1 MTTDTDN
8 KIKLERRNQQEED
21 DAFINQNSSSG
32 TPFKEPGSG
41 RIRSRIKPMIEKDK
55 ASFLQD
61 LALFHEKNGTPF
73 LRLPKICG
81 RDIDLH
87 RLYSTVI
94 GRGGWLKVNAREDW
108 DEVIEE
114 MKLPKRCVNNE
125 IAVKQIYIRYLDKY
139 ERVNFHGEEKDPAD
153 DEDEEKRHNRRWSAR
168 MLHSVPAVY
177 NHSQHNVTESTR
189 ASLNMS
195 CDMYKPTEYD
205 KLMLSLLSP
214 LPNEQDFAI
223 NVCTLM
229 SNESKHTLK
238 IDKCPKLV
246 QVLLAHGGVFNHFT
260 LRDMFDEYYS
270 NIRKHSLQRFW
281 KDCLFEKPQVLELSF
296 DDCFQKLERDPTE
309 LIKTIYCEDLNKS
322 IEDEDCG
329 RLNMATLRNF
339 LSLGSGLGTNDY
351 IGQRVQQIA
360 QIFRNLSFNDE
371 NVVVLGA
378 NREFLRFLIMC
389 ANARWNNLHH
399 TGLDMLGNVAAEID
413 INDPQTDSVTRCL
426 LSTISEGLEGA
437 DRGVIISCLEILSK
451 IAQKESNE
459 DNLTRCLNQNIYEQ
473 ICLFLSLSDIML
485 LLYTLECIY
494 SLTSMG
500 EKPCASLMHVTGIID
515 TLVSLVTVEAQSY
528 GPDAC
533 ILMRVVET
541 IPGNISGFFPS
552 NSNQNVGSISHQ
564 QTPSMAQLT
573 VQQKEQPTIPIPNIP
588 ALPEIPKIPVPIKS
602 PASSPIS
609 QLNQISAATSTAQS
623 NPPNVQVTSV
633 TRPAASQSPQIPI
646 NIISR
651 GDPAPVS
658 PRISTTTFCN
668 NAPAQTHTSAPIT
681 VAAKHAQQQQ
691 SQENE
696 QFAYAWLKATF
707 EITSLSNRIEQN
719 EVYKLYLAANAK
731 IGRKAVVPQAHF
743 PRCMRTV
750 FGGTV
755 GPTQIKND
763 QNGVEN
769 NFYYEGIKLRPKP
782 SPLGAASQQK
792 GTTTTATLDKP
803 SGITSSNN
811 TLNKTSSLL
820 KHAEERS
827 NPFVTNTGNPN
838 IIYHDLPKRTPTTVN
853 SVISKTSIVT
863 NVTKSN
869 LAPLGAQPMLTKQ
882 TVIQKPTSSSQQ
894 QKQQPLSTKPI
905 TNPPPQLVGGG
916 TGTTSSTSGKQQI
929 FVTQLGGKNVVINQA
944 NVCSSQSNQPAQILQ
959 QVLNNNS
966 SNDPKSNVIVVNQT
980 TISPQPLGAVI
991 APPQPPQ
998 QTTGTTTIMNQSG
1011 TISSTTTNP
1020 SALIK
1025 SLLANKVTTVT
1036 SSETFL
1042 TATSSSSAGCVVVS
1056 SPATSSLLST
1066 TTCNTSIIP
1075 STSSISNSLIASNVN
1090 VHQVAQRQQLLKQ
1103 KQMTISSSTTR
1114 ENQHPNSSV
1123 VVTSN
1128 NPNNLTNIK
1137 VGNSTISIKPG
1148 TLPTNTVITAT
1159 NSQEM
1164 ESAHVQANPPP
1175 LAPLSQLTGTIIKP
1189 ITNNKMLTDLLDKQ
1203 TNDPPMF
1210 SIGETTVKRKSEVE
1224 CTDPPAKKLD
1234 LIDVEDVKVTPKA
1247 ADLYA
1252 ELAGSILADEDLE
1265 DIEMKITK
1273 EEPKMK
1279 VQTAPT
1285 QVITMPVP
1293 MQRQIIVNPNNPQ
1306 QMLLSPGGTGQQLT
1320 AQTTAT
1326 IKTETGYQTVPVILQ
1341 HNQNPIQLQK
1351 TAPVMQPTVITNP
1364 QQPTQYILATNP
1376 QGQTYVVAQQA
1387 QPQSQIQQTVLLTQS
1402 PQHGSQQ
1409 KTIIILQQQPAQNTT
1424 SQMQT
1429 QQFVQGS
1436 SQVPQKVFVNQQ
1448 GQQIIMTQMPRQVQ
1462 HQTILASPGG
1472 QVVEKKP
1479 IYITTNQQGNTI
1491 SIEGPTQ
1498 QIIKTNQPTTQLI
1511 QTHLGQ
1517 PQQQQQTSNQQIQ
1530 QILHQSGSQTFQIIQ
1545 QPQQLTSAQQTQQ
1558 IMIQPQQQPQQSQ
1571 IVIQSPSTQQ
1581 LQPQIISQQII
1592 QPATQQQLV
1601 GQKVLQQKVQQGQNQ
1616 QIITV
1621 QKQQVVTQTN
1631 PLQTSA
1637 TKSAH
1642 SSQQQHIG
1650 QLPTKTII
1658 VQQQPSSSGTPQ
1670 KQIIQ
1675 VVQQKISTPISK
1687 SQPTQQ
1693 ASKPVIQTHANIKQS
1708 NQVQQTTV
1716 ASATG
1721 PIVTSVSGSTKGITS
1736 TANSTSLSTSL
1747 APSPTLI
1754 PSTSAPIS
1762 NLQYSDSTIISTTSV
1777 ATCAVTSSSS
1787 ATTSSIVSTPIP
1799 PVATT
1804 IPVAGTNSTIQMI
1817 PAMDPAKAID
1827 EDVELSWPWV
1837 CDWRGCPRKKYA
1849 SANEVYMHACAV
1861 HCPDTVDSTADI
1873 YCQWGVGPN
1882 LCDNL
1887 PRKRFSLMTHL
1898 FDRHCTSESFKLAVQ
1913 RRLTGAQQPQQA
1925 YPVTLVRQSAAATP
1939 PGSSASSTTSESS
1952 TQPSSAAVH
1961 QGPGHLS
1968 AAGPA
1973 ALHAIKRH
1981 ATDWTNARE
1990 FQDDI
1995 EGPVTKSIR
2004 LTSALILRNL
2014 VVYNNTA
2021 RRNLRAYE
2029 PHLAGMAM
2037 NNVESSRTISQ
2048 VLFEMNDT
2056 QHNF

>member
-792 GTTTTATLDKP
+792 GTTT
-803 SGITSSNN
+803 
-811 TLNKTSSLL
+811 
-820 KHAEERS
+820 
-827 NPFVTNTGNPN
+827 
-838 IIYHDLPKRTPTTVN
+838 
-853 SVISKTSIVT
+853 
-863 NVTKSN
+863 
-869 LAPLGAQPMLTKQ
+869 
-882 TVIQKPTSSSQQ
+882 
-894 QKQQPLSTKPI
+894 
-905 TNPPPQLVGGG
+905 
-916 TGTTSSTSGKQQI
+916 
-929 FVTQLGGKNVVINQA
+929 
-944 NVCSSQSNQPAQILQ
+944 SSQSNQPAQILQ

>member
-1 MTTDTDN
+1 MTTDSEN
-8 KIKLERRNQQEED
+8 KLKLERRSQQEED
-21 DAFINQNSSSG
+21 DTFSNQNSSSG
-32 TPFKEPGSG
+32 TPFKEPGSA
-41 RIRSRIKPMIEKDK
+41 RVRSRSKPVIEKDK

-73 LRLPKICG
+73 LRLPKISG

-87 RLYSTVI
+87 RLYSIVV

-125 IAVKQIYIRYLDKY
+125 IAIKQIYIRYLDKY

-177 NHSQHNVTESTR
+177 NHSQHNVPESTR
-189 ASLNMS
+189 VSLNMS

-260 LRDMFDEYYS
+260 LRDMFDQYYS

-281 KDCLFEKPQVLELSF
+281 KDCLFEKPQVLELSY
-296 DDCFQKLERDPTE
+296 DDCFQKMERDPTA

-322 IEDEDCG
+322 VDDEDCG
-329 RLNMATLRNF
+329 KLNVATLRNF

-378 NREFLRFLIMC
+378 NREVLRFLIMC

-413 INDPQTDSVTRCL
+413 INDPQVDSVTRCL

-459 DNLTRCLNQNIYEQ
+459 DNLTRCLNQKIYDQ

-541 IPGNISGFFPS
+541 IPGNIAGIFPS
-552 NSNQNVGSISHQ
+552 NSQNAGSTNHPQ
-564 QTPSMAQLT
+564 VPSMAQLT
-573 VQQKEQPTIPIPNIP
+573 VQQKEQPTMPTPNIP
-588 ALPEIPKIPVPIKS
+588 ALPEIPKIPVPAKP
-602 PASSPIS
+602 PASPPAS
-609 QLNQISAATSTAQS
+609 QLNPANAVIPPVQS
-623 NPPNVQVTSV
+623 HVPNVQVTSV
-633 TRPAASQSPQIPI
+633 TRPAASQSPQIPV

-651 GDPAPVS
+651 GDIPAAVS
-658 PRISTTTFCN
+658 RTSSPTLSNSSSVQSHTTG
-668 NAPAQTHTSAPIT
+668 PIT

-707 EITSLSNRIEQN
+707 EITSSLANKIEQN

-763 QNGVEN
+763 QNSVEN

-782 SPLGAASQQK
+782 SPIAAQQK
-792 GTTTTATLDKP
+792 ATTT
-803 SGITSSNN
+803 
-811 TLNKTSSLL
+811 
-820 KHAEERS
+820 
-827 NPFVTNTGNPN
+827 
-838 IIYHDLPKRTPTTVN
+838 
-853 SVISKTSIVT
+853 
-863 NVTKSN
+863 KS
-869 LAPLGAQPMLTKQ
+869 AQ
-882 TVIQKPTSSSQQ
+882 
-894 QKQQPLSTKPI
+894 
-905 TNPPPQLVGGG
+905 
-916 TGTTSSTSGKQQI
+916 
-929 FVTQLGGKNVVINQA
+929 A
-944 NVCSSQSNQPAQILQ
+944 NQPAQILQ
-959 QVLNNNS
+959 QVLNTNP

-980 TISPQPLGAVI
+980 TISPQPLGTVL

-1042 TATSSSSAGCVVVS
+1042 TATSSSSTGCVVVS
-1056 SPATSSLLST
+1056 SSATSSLLST
-1066 TTCNTSIIP
+1066 TTCNTSINP
-1075 STSSISNSLIASNVN
+1075 SSSISNSLIASNVN

-1103 KQMTISSSTTR
+1103 KQMNATSATR

-1164 ESAHVQANPPP
+1164 ESAHGQANPPP

-1210 SIGETTVKRKSEVE
+1210 SIGETTVKRKSEIDSTE
-1224 CTDPPAKKLD
+1224 PPPKKLD
-1234 LIDVEDVKVTPKA
+1234 LMDEEVKVTPKA

-1265 DIEMKITK
+1265 DIDVKIPK

-1279 VQTAPT
+1279 IQTAPT

-1326 IKTETGYQTVPVILQ
+1326 IKTDTGYQTVPVILQ
-1341 HNQNPIQLQK
+1341 HNQNQIQIQK
-1351 TAPVMQPTVITNP
+1351 TAPVMQPTVIANP

-1376 QGQTYVVAQQA
+1376 QGQTYVVAQQP
-1387 QPQSQIQQTVLLTQS
+1387 QPQSQIQQTVLLTQG
-1402 PQHGSQQ
+1402 PQHGTQQ

-1424 SQMQT
+1424 QMQT
-1429 QQFVQGS
+1429 PQFVQAS
-1436 SQVPQKVFVNQQ
+1436 SQTPQKVFVNQQ
-1448 GQQIIMTQMPRQVQ
+1448 GQQIIMTQMPRPVQ
-1462 HQTILASPGG
+1462 HQTIIAPPGG

-1498 QIIKTNQPTTQLI
+1498 QIIKANQPATQLI

-1517 PQQQQQTSNQQIQ
+1517 PQQPQQTSSQQIQ

-1545 QPQQLTSAQQTQQ
+1545 QPQQLPPAQPTQQ

-1571 IVIQSPSTQQ
+1571 ILIQSQPSQQ

-1592 QPATQQQLV
+1592 QPATQQQH
-1601 GQKVLQQKVQQGQNQ
+1601 GGPKIIQQKLQQGSNP

-1621 QKQQVVTQTN
+1621 QKQQVLAQPN
-1631 PLQTSA
+1631 PQQSSG
-1637 TKSAH
+1637 TKTAH
-1642 SSQQQHIG
+1642 TSQQQHIG

-1675 VVQQKISTPISK
+1675 VVQQKISTPLSK
-1687 SQPTQQ
+1687 SQPIQQ
-1693 ASKPVIQTHANIKQS
+1693 VSKPVIQTQAGIKPS
-1708 NQVQQTTV
+1708 NLVQQTT
-1716 ASATG
+1716 TG
-1721 PIVTSVSGSTKGITS
+1721 APIVTSVAASTKGITS
-1736 TANSTSLSTSL
+1736 TATATTSSTSL
-1747 APSPTLI
+1747 ASSLTLI

-1762 NLQYSDSTIISTTSV
+1762 NFQSSASTISV
-1777 ATCAVTSSSS
+1777 ATSAVTSSSS
-1787 ATTSSIVSTPIP
+1787 ATTSSIVPAPTQPIT
-1799 PVATT
+1799 TT
-1804 IPVAGTNSTIQMI
+1804 IPVAGTNSSIQMI
-1817 PAMDPAKAID
+1817 PAMDPAKVVD

-1837 CDWRGCPRKKYA
+1837 CDWRGCPRKKFA
-1849 SANEVYMHACAV
+1849 SANEVYIHACAV
-1861 HCPDTVDSTADI
+1861 HCPDSVDSTADI
-1873 YCQWGVGPN
+1873 YCQWGPGPN

-1913 RRLTGAQQPQQA
+1913 RRLAGGQLQQQA
-1925 YPVTLVRQSAAATP
+1925 YPVTLVRQSAAGTP

-1952 TQPSSAAVH
+1952 TQPSNAPVH

-1981 ATDWTNARE
+1981 ATDWTNAKE

-2037 NNVESSRTISQ
+2037 NNVESSRTIAQ

>member
-1 MTTDTDN
+1 MTTDSEN
-8 KIKLERRNQQEED
+8 KLKLERRSQQEED
-21 DAFINQNSSSG
+21 DTFSNQNSSSG
-32 TPFKEPGSG
+32 TPFKEPGSA
-41 RIRSRIKPMIEKDK
+41 RVRSRSKPVIEKDK

-73 LRLPKICG
+73 LRLPKISG

-87 RLYSTVI
+87 RLYSIVV

-125 IAVKQIYIRYLDKY
+125 IAIKQIYIRYLDKY

-177 NHSQHNVTESTR
+177 NHSQHNVPESTR
-189 ASLNMS
+189 VSLNMS

-260 LRDMFDEYYS
+260 LRDMFDQYYS

-281 KDCLFEKPQVLELSF
+281 KDCLFEKPQVLELSY
-296 DDCFQKLERDPTE
+296 DDCFQKMERDPTA

-322 IEDEDCG
+322 VDDEDCG
-329 RLNMATLRNF
+329 KLNVATLRNF

-378 NREFLRFLIMC
+378 NREVLRFLIMC

-413 INDPQTDSVTRCL
+413 INDPQVDSVTRCL

-459 DNLTRCLNQNIYEQ
+459 DNLTRCLNQKIYDQ

-541 IPGNISGFFPS
+541 IPGNIAGIFPS
-552 NSNQNVGSISHQ
+552 NSQNAGSTNHPQ
-564 QTPSMAQLT
+564 VPSMAQLT
-573 VQQKEQPTIPIPNIP
+573 VQQKEQPTMPTPNIP
-588 ALPEIPKIPVPIKS
+588 ALPEIPKIPVPAKP
-602 PASSPIS
+602 PASPPAS
-609 QLNQISAATSTAQS
+609 QLNPANAVIPPVQS
-623 NPPNVQVTSV
+623 HVPNVQVTSV
-633 TRPAASQSPQIPI
+633 TRPAASQSPQIPV

-651 GDPAPVS
+651 GDIPAAVS
-658 PRISTTTFCN
+658 RTSSPTLSNSSSVQSHTTG
-668 NAPAQTHTSAPIT
+668 PIT

-707 EITSLSNRIEQN
+707 EITSSLANKIEQN

-763 QNGVEN
+763 QNSVEN

-782 SPLGAASQQK
+782 SPIAAQQK
-792 GTTTTATLDKP
+792 ATTTIPTIEKH
-803 SGITSSNN
+803 SSNMNMNSNN
-811 TLNKTSSLL
+811 TRSTTCSLI
-820 KHAEERS
+820 KHADGVS
-827 NPFVTNTGNPN
+827 NPFVTNTGKSDL
-838 IIYHDLPKRTPTTVN
+838 IYHDLPKPNPIMGN
-853 SVISKTSIVT
+853 SSNSKSAVVT
-863 NVTKSN
+863 NVTKSSIITHGTQTI
-869 LAPLGAQPMLTKQ
+869 LSKQ
-882 TVIQKPTSSSQQ
+882 TVIQKCTSSSQH
-894 QKQQPLSTKPI
+894 QKQQPLSNKPI
-905 TNPPPQLVGGG
+905 INQPAQLVGNGSG
-916 TGTTSSTSGKQQI
+916 TIASSSGKHQI
-929 FVTQLGGKNVVINQA
+929 FVTQLGGKNVKSAQA
-944 NVCSSQSNQPAQILQ
+944 NQPAQILQ
-959 QVLNNNS
+959 QVLNTNP

-980 TISPQPLGAVI
+980 TISPQPLGTVL

-1042 TATSSSSAGCVVVS
+1042 TATSSSSTGCVVVS
-1056 SPATSSLLST
+1056 SSATSSLLST
-1066 TTCNTSIIP
+1066 TTCNTSINP
-1075 STSSISNSLIASNVN
+1075 SSSISNSLIASNVN

-1103 KQMTISSSTTR
+1103 KQMNATSATR

-1164 ESAHVQANPPP
+1164 ESAHGQANPPP

-1210 SIGETTVKRKSEVE
+1210 SIGETTVKRKSEIDSTE
-1224 CTDPPAKKLD
+1224 PPPKKLD
-1234 LIDVEDVKVTPKA
+1234 LMDEEVKVTPKA

-1265 DIEMKITK
+1265 DIDVKIPK

-1279 VQTAPT
+1279 IQTAPT

-1326 IKTETGYQTVPVILQ
+1326 IKTDTGYQTVPVILQ
-1341 HNQNPIQLQK
+1341 HNQNQIQIQK
-1351 TAPVMQPTVITNP
+1351 TAPVMQPTVIANP

-1376 QGQTYVVAQQA
+1376 QGQTYVVAQQP
-1387 QPQSQIQQTVLLTQS
+1387 QPQSQIQQTVLLTQG
-1402 PQHGSQQ
+1402 PQHGTQQ

-1424 SQMQT
+1424 QMQT
-1429 QQFVQGS
+1429 PQFVQAS
-1436 SQVPQKVFVNQQ
+1436 SQTPQKVFVNQQ
-1448 GQQIIMTQMPRQVQ
+1448 GQQIIMTQMPRPVQ
-1462 HQTILASPGG
+1462 HQTIIAPPGG

-1498 QIIKTNQPTTQLI
+1498 QIIKANQPATQLI

-1517 PQQQQQTSNQQIQ
+1517 PQQPQQTSSQQIQ

-1545 QPQQLTSAQQTQQ
+1545 QPQQLPPAQPTQQ

-1571 IVIQSPSTQQ
+1571 ILIQSQPSQQ

-1592 QPATQQQLV
+1592 QPATQQQH
-1601 GQKVLQQKVQQGQNQ
+1601 GGPKIIQQKLQQGSNP

-1621 QKQQVVTQTN
+1621 QKQQVLAQPN
-1631 PLQTSA
+1631 PQQSSG
-1637 TKSAH
+1637 TKTAH
-1642 SSQQQHIG
+1642 TSQQQHIG

-1675 VVQQKISTPISK
+1675 VVQQKISTPLSK
-1687 SQPTQQ
+1687 SQPIQQ
-1693 ASKPVIQTHANIKQS
+1693 VSKPVIQTQAGIKPS
-1708 NQVQQTTV
+1708 NLVQQTT
-1716 ASATG
+1716 TG
-1721 PIVTSVSGSTKGITS
+1721 APIVTSVAASTKGITS
-1736 TANSTSLSTSL
+1736 TATATTSSTSL
-1747 APSPTLI
+1747 ASSLTLI

-1762 NLQYSDSTIISTTSV
+1762 NFQSSASTISV
-1777 ATCAVTSSSS
+1777 ATSAVTSSSS
-1787 ATTSSIVSTPIP
+1787 ATTSSIVPAPTQPIT
-1799 PVATT
+1799 TT
-1804 IPVAGTNSTIQMI
+1804 IPVAGTNSSIQMI
-1817 PAMDPAKAID
+1817 PAMDPAKVVD

-1837 CDWRGCPRKKYA
+1837 CDWRGCPRKKFA
-1849 SANEVYMHACAV
+1849 SANEVYIHACAV
-1861 HCPDTVDSTADI
+1861 HCPDSVDSTADI
-1873 YCQWGVGPN
+1873 YCQWGPGPN

-1913 RRLTGAQQPQQA
+1913 RRLAGGQLQQQA
-1925 YPVTLVRQSAAATP
+1925 YPVTLVRQSAAGTP

-1952 TQPSSAAVH
+1952 TQPSNAPVH

-1981 ATDWTNARE
+1981 ATDWTNAKE

-2037 NNVESSRTISQ
+2037 NNVESSRTIAQ